1 MKHEFTVADMT
12 CGHCVKT
19 ITTAIQKEWPT
30 AVVVA
35 DTATHRLSVDVE
47 ADSAAVAAVVK
58 EEGYTPV
65 AA

>member
-19 ITTAIQKEWPT
+19 ITTAIQNKWPA

-35 DTATHRLSVDVE
+35 DTATHHLSVNVE
-47 ADSAAVAAVVK
+47 ADSADVAAVVK